1 MQDLLERTG
10 YNHRMSMF
18 AQTLKRLRAASG
30 LSLRELSEAVGIS
43 HNNLSCY
50 ENGTVA
56 PTLEM
61 LVKLAR
67 HFDLPVDY
75 FVYVESLT
83 SDIADP
89 ELRSLVK
96 RIDGMK
102 KTDRDLVKRYLKTVI
117 RNREERDEL
126 EQKADSHQ

>member
-10 YNHRMSMF
+10 YNRRMSMF

-56 PTLEM
+56 PTFEM
-61 LVKLAR
+61 VVKLAR

-75 FVYVESLT
+75 FVHGESLT

-102 KTDRDLVKRYLKTVI
+102 KTDRDLVKQYLKTVI
-117 RNREERDEL
+117 RNREERGEL
-126 EQKADSHQ
+126 EQKADSHP